1 MDENLAQ
8 KCGFPYFPR
17 KISVSNSPFPLP
29 DGTALHLHR
38 WEVPAPWAQVL
49 IIHGMAE
56 HGDCYA
62 SLAAYFNQQGIQVW
76 AHDQR
81 GHGKT
86 LTPSDTPM
94 MVSEG
99 DGKRLMV
106 EDVRQLVSAMREAH
120 PGLPVYLLG
129 HSFGSLLACNVV
141 QRDPEVANGL
151 LLSAFPEY
159 NPVLTALGQGL
170 AGGQQGI
177 WGARSTAKLHL
188 KLSFGMY
195 NRKFRPNRTDF
206 DWISSDDAHVDAYV
220 NDPMRG
226 IPATVSFF
234 KLLMDVLQNAHDTT
248 QWLSSSR
255 QLPVFAVAGSDDPVV
270 GEQKGFLKSMTK
282 LEQWFERFDFLV
294 QPGARHEVLF
304 DVGHEALWA
313 RLADQIR
320 DWNATP
326 ALP

>member
-17 KISVSNSPFPLP
+17 KISVSNSPFFLP

-49 IIHGMAE
+49 IVHGMAE
-56 HGDCYA
+56 HGACYA
-62 SLAAYFNQQGIQVW
+62 PLAEYFNQQGIQVW

-94 MVSEG
+94 LVSEG
-99 DGKRLMV
+99 DGKRLMI
-106 EDVRQLVSAMREAH
+106 EDVRQLVGAMREGH

-159 NPVLTALGQGL
+159 NPMLTALGQGL

-226 IPATVSFF
+226 TPATVSFF
-234 KLLMDVLQNAHDTT
+234 KLLMDVLQNAHDAK
-248 QWLSSSR
+248 QWLPSSR

-304 DVGHEALWA
+304 DAGHEALWA